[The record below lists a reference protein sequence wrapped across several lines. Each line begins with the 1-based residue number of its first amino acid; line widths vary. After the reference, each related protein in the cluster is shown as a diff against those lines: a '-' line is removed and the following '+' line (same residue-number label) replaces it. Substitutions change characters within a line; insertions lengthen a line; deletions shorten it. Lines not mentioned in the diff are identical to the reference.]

1 MSYRNIF
8 THINEN
14 SLDGFYHLS
23 TKKGSLSS
31 SREYCNALDNSLLP
45 VVKSKGQTTALAD
58 FVKSKSTVQLYTYIG
73 LTAMGKYKGYN
84 NPEGVFH
91 WEDGS
96 KDFDLENNC
105 NNALSCIWSTN
116 HPTEGSGFCLNP
128 FGKINSVSSGKS
140 TKAICEKRSM
150 LIAISAHLLLLN
162 FIDDA
167 KKKLFLISSLFFIM
181 SLVVFISYTLYLY
194 DFFSTILCYLF
205 WFISK
210 IK

>member
-1 MSYRNIF
+1 MPYRNIF
-8 THINEN
+8 TYINKK

-58 FVKSKSTVQLYTYIG
+58 FVKSKSTGQLYTYIG
-73 LTAMGKYKGYN
+73 LTAIGKYKGYN

-105 NNALSCIWSTN
+105 NNALSCIWSTG

-128 FGKINSVSSGKS
+128 FGRINSVSSGKS

-150 LIAISAHLLLLN
+150 LIAISAHLLLLT
-162 FIDDA
+162 FIDDV
-167 KKKLFLISSLFFIM
+167 KKKLFLISSLFFVM
-181 SLVVFISYTLYLY
+181 SLFVFISYTLYLY
-194 DFFSTILCYLF
+194 DFFLALF
-205 WFISK
+205 FVIYFGLFLK
-210 IK
+210 